1 MHQKQYLIVKIVYF
15 SNLNTMQKLFKISI
29 LVALVTMLGLAACTS
44 SKKGQCGCPA
54 KNGMVG
60 Y

>member
-1 MHQKQYLIVKIVYF
+1 MQRIIKITLLMVIVAGI
-15 SNLNTMQKLFKISI
+15 
-29 LVALVTMLGLAACTS
+29 ALASCSS

-54 KNGMVG
+54 KNGYVG

>member
-1 MHQKQYLIVKIVYF
+1 
-15 SNLNTMQKLFKISI
+15 MQKLFKISI
-29 LVALVTMLGLAACTS
+29 LVALVSMLGLAACTS